1 MAFTYKSN
9 IDFRTLIGDY
19 KTYQGINFQTNDMYK
34 ALSLRAKEI
43 AKKYVRFTLR
53 GKLGRTVPV
62 LLTAEL
68 RDCIEMILK
77 HRKAAKVSSKNPYL
91 FGLPLLK
98 KDNHKY
104 LLACDLLRQYAVD
117 SGAENPDTIRGTQL
131 RKHIAT
137 TCIHYNLSENE
148 ISTLANFMGHAD
160 KIHLSHY
167 RQPVIEKEILE
178 ISQYLEAAQG
188 VDMDESDS
196 NDSDSGLS
204 DIENT
209 TKTTTKTYDDE
220 INEGVASR
228 RPIRDFQQD
237 VNEDEDVAEPDTPP
251 DISYLNDNLE
261 NDQNVVNVKIKMNH
275 NRQLQNSQR
284 RNKSK

>member
-1 MAFTYKSN
+1 
-9 IDFRTLIGDY
+9 
-19 KTYQGINFQTNDMYK
+19 MYK
-34 ALSLRAKEI
+34 ALSPRAKEI

-91 FGLPLLK
+91 FGLPSLK

-104 LLACDLLRQYAVD
+104 LLACDLLRQYAVE
-117 SGAENPDTIRGTQL
+117 SGAENPDTLRGTQL

-196 NDSDSGLS
+196 NDSDSRLS

-209 TKTTTKTYDDE
+209 TKTTTKTYDGE
-220 INEGVASR
+220 INEGEPSGIFNKIASR
-228 RPIRDFQQD
+228 RTIRDFQ
-237 VNEDEDVAEPDTPP
+237 EGTLFF
-251 DISYLNDNLE
+251 Y
-261 NDQNVVNVKIKMNH
+261 K
-275 NRQLQNSQR
+275 
-284 RNKSK
+284 